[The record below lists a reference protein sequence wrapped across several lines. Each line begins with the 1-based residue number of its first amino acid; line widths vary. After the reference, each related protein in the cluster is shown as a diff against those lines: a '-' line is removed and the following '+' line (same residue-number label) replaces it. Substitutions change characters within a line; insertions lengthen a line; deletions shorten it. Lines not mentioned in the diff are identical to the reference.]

1 MYSGLGYALGG
12 PLGALALPLLVK
24 TLEKVG
30 GGGKGDGSTNQLETI
45 KKQMNIPPSAL
56 NLLKSILDGQQPSR
70 HNSLMATGVT
80 ISSFPPGVFTDN
92 EKYLLDNGAVVVA
105 NAPDGSV
112 YNIKKDGVN
121 YRIIVVTAGTNL
133 PSPISAGSPA
143 AADTV
148 VTNKDAAAKA
158 AAATD
163 KATAAVN
170 RARAKGT
177 LTASYVPFPSLA
189 NKVLKEFYKNS
200 KPLPIETANKK

>member
-1 MYSGLGYALGG
+1 
-12 PLGALALPLLVK
+12 
-24 TLEKVG
+24 
-30 GGGKGDGSTNQLETI
+30 
-45 KKQMNIPPSAL
+45 MNIPPSAL
-56 NLLKSILDGQQPSR
+56 DSLKGILDGQQPSR

-133 PSPISAGSPA
+133 PSPISAGSPPPAPADPAADA
-143 AADTV
+143 AAA
-148 VTNKDAAAKA
+148 AAAKA
-158 AAATD
+158 KAAAEEKMLST
-163 KATAAVN
+163 
-170 RARAKGT
+170 
-177 LTASYVPFPSLA
+177 SYTPFTSLA
-189 NKVLKEFYKNS
+189 NKVLKEFHKNS